1 MYLLWYTIGVTD
13 DQKLSVR
20 FYKSPAGNEPVREW
34 LSDPKQ
40 VLPQDKKIIGIDI
53 KTIQYGWPMGMPM
66 VRKLEPGLWESRSN
80 ISIGVARVLF
90 TIQGN
95 IMVLLHGFIKKSKK
109 TPLEDLE
116 LARKRMIRWE
126 EKYEKQIDRK

>member
-1 MYLLWYTIGVTD
+1 VTD
-13 DQKLSVR
+13 EQKLSVR
-20 FYKSPAGNEPVREW
+20 FYKSPAGHEPVRDW

-66 VRKLEPGLWESRSN
+66 VRKLESGLWEIRSN
-80 ISIGVARVLF
+80 ISVGVARVLF
-90 TIQGN
+90 TIQEN

-116 LARKRMIRWE
+116 LARKRKIQCE
-126 EKYEKQIDRK
+126 EKNEK